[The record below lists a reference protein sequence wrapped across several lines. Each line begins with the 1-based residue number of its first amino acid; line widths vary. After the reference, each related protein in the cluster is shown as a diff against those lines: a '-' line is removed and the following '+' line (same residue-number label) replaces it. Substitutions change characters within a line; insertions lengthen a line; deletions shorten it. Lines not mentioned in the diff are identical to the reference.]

1 MLITIAK
8 QEKIYFD
15 NCLKRDSSLL
25 HSFSGNS
32 YYTRCIE
39 KKMDDNERESYH
51 QKDRE
56 SNSMIATDSKISYQ
70 STSLL
75 SPFQSIN
82 LVNNEKLPQSRIV
95 NNTLSPVNE
104 RQKKRKHSIVN
115 TEDDQDVLIQNLV
128 ELTDE
133 ENLQELEKEVNNTK
147 EVKYDLDNDILPLT
161 METEPY
167 SIVINSTL
175 CILPLSNLTLKYQGV
190 SMMNYSFET
199 DEQCNE
205 RNKQIDRNLYMK
217 EEKTKESKDYEEMM
231 RINEMDTSALYAS
244 DHISKQHIIFHYS
257 LIMKQEKQI
266 FEIIKKRMKEESCFS
281 SIVHKYSEMTNEL
294 SLTRVG
300 LWRSIKTALLRQRQT
315 TQDPVSSD
323 MVYDSYRL
331 HIVEKRKLHRN
342 EFHNVFYFSE
352 KNDYCDGCPIPEGI
366 KSFESIFHYPDH
378 YLIRKF
384 IGDHEV
390 TTISTVENRLYF
402 LRFFINS
409 LVS

>member
-1 MLITIAK
+1 MLNTIAK
-8 QEKIYFD
+8 QEKIYL
-15 NCLKRDSSLL
+15 NNLSRRDLSLL

-32 YYTRCIE
+32 NCTRCIE
-39 KKMDDNERESYH
+39 KKMDDNERESDK
-51 QKDRE
+51 QKDRK
-56 SNSMIATDSKISYQ
+56 SYSIIATDSKIDYQ
-70 STSLL
+70 SSSLL
-75 SPFQSIN
+75 SPFQSTN

-95 NNTLSPVNE
+95 NNSSSTDKE
-104 RQKKRKHSIVN
+104 QQKKRKHSIN
-115 TEDDQDVLIQNLV
+115 TEDDQDVLFQNLI

-133 ENLQELEKEVNNTK
+133 ENSQEMEKEVNNTK
-147 EVKYDLDNDILPLT
+147 EVEYGLYDDILPLT
-161 METEPY
+161 MESDPY

-175 CILPLSNLTLKYQGV
+175 CTLPLSNLTLKYQGV
-190 SMMNYSFET
+190 NMMNYSFET
-199 DEQCNE
+199 DEQCNN
-205 RNKQIDRNLYMK
+205 RNKQIDLILHKK
-217 EEKTKESKDYEEMM
+217 EEKTKESKDYERMM
-231 RINEMDTSALYAS
+231 KVNEMDTSALYAS
-244 DHISKQHIIFHYS
+244 DHISKQHIVYHYL
-257 LIMKQEKQI
+257 LISRQEKQVLD
-266 FEIIKKRMKEESCFS
+266 IIKKRMKEESCFS

-342 EFHNVFYFSE
+342 EFHNVIYFSE
-352 KNDYCDGCPIPEGI
+352 KNDYCDGCPIPEGT